1 MNFFH
6 VAIVALLALQAAS
19 APLPLDSDGT
29 LISINSTLKQNQV
42 ELMMAIQA
50 DPGSHDLVLPEALSA
65 GKGAHTLHLDT
76 KV

>member
-29 LISINSTLKQNQV
+29 LISINSTLRQNQV

-50 DPGSHDLVLPEALSA
+50 DPGTHLQVFSEALSP